1 MENGGADISG
11 TMSTSTN
18 TRAGTRR
25 SRTPSDD
32 GFSSFDQDEELARS
46 LQEQD
51 AKLSSIRAPI
61 APRHEML
68 LGDDYGGSS
77 MFGGPTRKFNSTKC
91 LHELLHL
98 CFAFLHNLFGAFVF
112 LTKHNLM

>member
-11 TMSTSTN
+11 AMPTSST
-18 TRAGTRR
+18 TRTGTRR

-32 GFSSFDQDEELARS
+32 GFNSLDQDEELARS

-77 MFGGPTRKFNSTKC
+77 MFGGPTRKFNATTW
-91 LHELLHL
+91 L
-98 CFAFLHNLFGAFVF
+98 A
-112 LTKHNLM
+112 